1 MKLPRT
7 TTCTSRCKS
16 NDMCLCM
23 FLWNVRSRCQSC
35 CKNHPKTGGFFLFG
49 RFFVRKKNHPK
60 SLNSVDFHYWDFFC
74 FDWLIDWFAE
84 KIFTSFK
91 NVVSSEV
98 ETERK
103 TKKLRWMSLKPWR
116 RWLMCQ
122 WWNRWKSHRPPQFT
136 GGPMWCFFFFF
147 GSLELLFFGCLGGIQ
162 KRQHFKHMNICSV
175 SQQTFWNL
183 RRFLIIMILS
193 AYWIVD

>member
-60 SLNSVDFHYWDFFC
+60 SLNSVDFHYWDFFVSI
-74 FDWLIDWFAE
+74 DWLIDSPKRFSLPSKTSCLPKSKPNE
-84 KIFTSFK
+84 K
-91 NVVSSEV
+91 
-98 ETERK
+98 RK
-103 TKKLRWMSLKPWR
+103 SWGE
-116 RWLMCQ
+116 CH
-122 WWNRWKSHRPPQFT
+122 WNLGEGDWCASGET
-136 GGPMWCFFFFF
+136 GGSPTGRPNSRGGQCDFFFFWEPWTAFFLGAWVVFKKGNTSNIWTFAVLVSKHF
-147 GSLELLFFGCLGGIQ
+147 GIWED
-162 KRQHFKHMNICSV
+162 
-175 SQQTFWNL
+175 FWL
-183 RRFLIIMILS
+183 
-193 AYWIVD
+193 